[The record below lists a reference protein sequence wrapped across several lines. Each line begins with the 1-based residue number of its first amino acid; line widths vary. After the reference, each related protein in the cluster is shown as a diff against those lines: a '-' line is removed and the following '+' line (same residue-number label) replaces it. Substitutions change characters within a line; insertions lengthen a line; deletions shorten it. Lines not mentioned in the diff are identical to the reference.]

1 MADDVQNVAITD
13 VVFEEEIIPV
23 LRAEAM
29 DAGALEETGNVQVRQ
44 NFAETAFF
52 YPQLRTNGQG
62 EVSISFILPESLTK
76 WKFMGLAHTK
86 EVDYGRIEATAT
98 ASKEFMLQ
106 PNMPR
111 FVRVGDKA
119 NIAASLIN
127 LSDKAVAGTVRMEL
141 FNPETEKVFYTQK
154 QKFGVKAG
162 ETGNCELYL

>member
-1 MADDVQNVAITD
+1 
-13 VVFEEEIIPV
+13 
-23 LRAEAM
+23 M
-29 DAGALEETGNVQVRQ
+29 DAGALKETGNVQVRQ

-106 PNMPR
+106 QY
-111 FVRVGDKA
+111 
-119 NIAASLIN
+119 ASFCPC
-127 LSDKAVAGTVRMEL
+127 G
-141 FNPETEKVFYTQK
+141 
-154 QKFGVKAG
+154 
-162 ETGNCELYL
+162 